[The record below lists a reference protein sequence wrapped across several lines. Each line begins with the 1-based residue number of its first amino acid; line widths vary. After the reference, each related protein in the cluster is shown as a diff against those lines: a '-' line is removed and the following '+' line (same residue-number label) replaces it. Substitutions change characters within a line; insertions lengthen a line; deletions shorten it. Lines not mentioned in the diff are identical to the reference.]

1 MACPVDQPLT
11 QEAEGRLRSL
21 PAQLPALM
29 PGEGE
34 GGGKPGFREKETH
47 DGANN
52 PQGCFFIFV
61 FFKAIMNQTGSLQ
74 LPIQSIS
81 TGRIPIRSINNHLKK
96 INAGNLFSS
105 VILF

>member
-21 PAQLPALM
+21 PAQLRALM
-29 PGEGE
+29 PGGGE
-34 GGGKPGFREKETH
+34 GGESPVLGRRRPTMGPTTPR
-47 DGANN
+47 AA
-52 PQGCFFIFV
+52 FFIFV